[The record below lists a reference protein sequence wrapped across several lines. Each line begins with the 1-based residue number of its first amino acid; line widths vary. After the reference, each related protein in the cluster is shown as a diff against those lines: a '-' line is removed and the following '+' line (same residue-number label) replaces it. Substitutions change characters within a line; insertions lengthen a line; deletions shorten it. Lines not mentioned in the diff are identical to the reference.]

1 MEMREKCKENDEFD
15 ELIQLRDSIVSLR
28 DLANKVKEYEQMKT
42 VAIEQEDYEVAKK
55 LKQAI
60 HNLQT

>member
-15 ELIQLRDSIVSLR
+15 ELIQLRNSIISLR

>member
-15 ELIQLRDSIVSLR
+15 ELIQLRDSIISLR
-28 DLANKVKEYEQMKT
+28 DLANKVKEYEEMKT

>member
-28 DLANKVKEYEQMKT
+28 DLANKVKEYEEMKT

>member
-15 ELIQLRDSIVSLR
+15 ELIQLRDSIISLR